1 MLRGSL
7 VFYLALFVC
16 LLFFIYLPTSTYQ
29 FKKKYKCM
37 NLNELKDQ
45 FKSLYGRTCDAVF
58 FSPGRVNLIGEHT
71 DYNGGYVFPCALSYG
86 TYLLVRKNNE
96 NIVRFSSTNLSM
108 KIEIP
113 LTELSRK
120 QPGDA
125 WVNYPLGVIEQFEK
139 LNIRIAGVD
148 LLYSGNIPNGAG
160 LSSSASIELVTSVM
174 INQLFD
180 GGLEMMEMVKLSQ
193 RAENQF
199 VGVNCGIMDQFAVG
213 MGKANHALALKCDT
227 LKFDEVPLKL
237 NCYKIVISNTN
248 KRRGLADSKYNE
260 RRSECEQAL
269 EILNTNNIYN
279 TLSDIDFA
287 TFEEVKYKLTS
298 DVLMRRAK
306 HVITEN
312 KRVTDAIHALKQDN
326 LQLFGELMNASHISL
341 RDDYEVT
348 GTELDALV
356 EEAWKIDGVVGSRM
370 TGAGFGGC
378 TVSIVKDDAVDSFL
392 SKVGPAYEKRTGLK
406 PVFYIADVGDGARRL
421 E

>member
-1 MLRGSL
+1 
-7 VFYLALFVC
+7 
-16 LLFFIYLPTSTYQ
+16 
-29 FKKKYKCM
+29 M
-37 NLNELKDQ
+37 NLNELTKR
-45 FKSLYGRTCDAVF
+45 FETFYGHKNEALF

-86 TYLLVRKNNE
+86 TYLLVRLNNE
-96 NIVRFSSTNLSM
+96 NVVRFASTNIDLKSEIALNDLS
-108 KIEIP
+108 K
-113 LTELSRK
+113 K

-125 WVNYPLGVIEQFEK
+125 WVNYPLGVINQFEK
-139 LNIRIAGVD
+139 LNIHIKGLD

-174 INQLFD
+174 INDLFG
-180 GGLEMMEMVKLSQ
+180 GGLEMMDMVKLSQ

-227 LKFDEVPLKL
+227 LNYDEVLLSL
-237 NCYKIVISNTN
+237 NGYKIVISNTN

-269 EILNTNNIYN
+269 DILNSEGQYN
-279 TLSDIDFA
+279 SLSDIDFA
-287 TFEEVKYKLTS
+287 TFEKVKVKLTS
-298 DVLMRRAK
+298 DVLLRRAK

-312 KRVTDAIHALKQDN
+312 KRVTDAVEALKKND
-326 LQLFGELMNASHISL
+326 LKYFGELMNASHVSL

-348 GTELDALV
+348 GAELDALV
-356 EEAWKIDGVVGSRM
+356 EEAWNVDGVVGSRM

-378 TVSIVKDDAVDSFL
+378 TVSIVKDDCVDNFIA
-392 SKVGPAYEKRTGLK
+392 KVGPAYEKRTGLK
-406 PVFYIADVGDGARRL
+406 PDFYIADVGDGARRL
-421 E
+421 L

>member
-1 MLRGSL
+1 M
-7 VFYLALFVC
+7 
-16 LLFFIYLPTSTYQ
+16 T
-29 FKKKYKCM
+29 
-37 NLNELKDQ
+37 LNELKEQ
-45 FKSLYGRTCDAVF
+45 FKSLYGKKNEAVF

-86 TYLLVRKNNE
+86 TYLLVRQNGE
-96 NIVRFSSTNLSM
+96 NVVRFASTNLVL
-108 KIEIP
+108 KAEIS
-113 LTELSRK
+113 LSELSQK

-125 WVNYPLGVIEQFEK
+125 WINYPLGVIEQFAK
-139 LNIRIAGVD
+139 LNINIKGVD

-160 LSSSASIELVTSVM
+160 LSSSASIELATSVM
-174 INQLFD
+174 INELYA

-227 LKFDEVPLKL
+227 LKFDEVPLRL
-237 NCYKIVISNTN
+237 DGYKIVISNTN

-269 EILNTNNIYN
+269 EILNKDGIYN
-279 TLSDIDFA
+279 SLSDIDFT
-287 TFEEVKYKLTS
+287 TFEQIKNRLSS
-298 DVLMRRAK
+298 DVLLRRAK

-312 KRVTDAIHALKQDN
+312 KRVTDAISALGNDDLK
-326 LQLFGELMNASHISL
+326 LFGELMNASHRSL

-348 GTELDALV
+348 GSELDALV
-356 EEAWKIDGVVGSRM
+356 EEAWKVNGVVGSRM

-378 TVSIVKDDAVDSFL
+378 TVSIVIEEVVDDFIAI
-392 SKVGPAYEKRTGLK
+392 VGLAYEKRIGLK
-406 PVFYIADVGDGARRL
+406 PDFYIADIGDGARRL

>member
-1 MLRGSL
+1 
-7 VFYLALFVC
+7 
-16 LLFFIYLPTSTYQ
+16 
-29 FKKKYKCM
+29 M
-37 NLNELKDQ
+37 NLNELTKR
-45 FKSLYGRTCDAVF
+45 FETLYGHKNEALF

-86 TYLLVRKNNE
+86 TYLLVRLNNE
-96 NIVRFSSTNLSM
+96 NAVRFASTNFDMQSEITLNDLS
-108 KIEIP
+108 K
-113 LTELSRK
+113 K

-125 WVNYPLGVIEQFEK
+125 WVNYPLGVINQFEK
-139 LNIRIAGVD
+139 LNIHIKGLD

-174 INQLFD
+174 INDLFG
-180 GGLEMMEMVKLSQ
+180 GGLEMMDMVKLSQ

-227 LKFDEVPLKL
+227 LKYHEVPLSL
-237 NCYKIVISNTN
+237 NGYKIVISNTN

-269 EILNTNNIYN
+269 GILNSDGQYN
-279 TLSDIDFA
+279 SLSDIDFA
-287 TFEEVKYKLTS
+287 TFEKIKVKLTS
-298 DVLMRRAK
+298 DVLLRRAK

-312 KRVTDAIHALKQDN
+312 KRVTDAVEALKKND
-326 LQLFGELMNASHISL
+326 LKYFGELMNASHVSL

-348 GTELDALV
+348 GAELDALV
-356 EEAWKIDGVVGSRM
+356 EEAWNADGVIGSRM

-378 TVSIVKDDAVDSFL
+378 TVSIVKDNCVDNFIA
-392 SKVGPAYEKRTGLK
+392 KVGPAYEKRTGLK
-406 PVFYIADVGDGARRL
+406 PDFYIADVGDGARRL
-421 E
+421 L

>member
-1 MLRGSL
+1 MDLK
-7 VFYLALFVC
+7 ALKQ
-16 LLFFIYLPTSTYQ
+16 Q
-29 FKKKYKCM
+29 FS
-37 NLNELKDQ
+37 
-45 FKSLYGRTCDAVF
+45 SLYGKESEAIF

-86 TYLLVRKNNE
+86 TYLLVRQNNE
-96 NIVRFSSTNLSM
+96 SVVRFASTNLDL
-108 KIEIP
+108 KIGIP
-113 LTELSRK
+113 LTDLSKK
-120 QPGDA
+120 QEGDA
-125 WVNYPLGVIEQFEK
+125 WVNYPLGVIEQFSK
-139 LNIRIAGVD
+139 AGIHISGLD

-174 INQLFD
+174 INDLFN

-227 LKFDEVPLKL
+227 LKFDEVPLSL
-237 NCYKIVISNTN
+237 DGYKIVVSNTN

-260 RRSECEQAL
+260 RRSECEEAL
-269 EILNTNNIYN
+269 AVLNEEKIYQS
-279 TLSDIDFA
+279 LSDIDFA
-287 TFEEVKYKLTS
+287 KFEQIKNRLVNDIL
-298 DVLMRRAK
+298 LRRAR

-312 KRVTDAIHALKQDN
+312 QRVVDAIEALSKDD
-326 LQLFGELMNASHISL
+326 LKLFGELMNASHRSL

-348 GTELDALV
+348 GDELDALV
-356 EEAWKIDGVVGSRM
+356 EEAWKIEGVLGSRM

-378 TVSIVKDDAVDSFL
+378 TVSIVDENVVDSFI

-406 PVFYIADVGDGARRL
+406 PDFYIADVGDGTRRI